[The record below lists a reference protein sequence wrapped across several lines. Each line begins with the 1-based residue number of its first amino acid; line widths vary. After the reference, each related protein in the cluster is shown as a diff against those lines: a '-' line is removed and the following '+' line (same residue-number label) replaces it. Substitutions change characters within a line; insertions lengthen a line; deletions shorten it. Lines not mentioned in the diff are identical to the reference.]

1 MAMEQIM
8 DGKGCGC
15 ERCEGEKQL
24 KQVEESKKEYAVHF
38 RRPWSAHWL
47 RRTCLTVLEGGSGVI
62 SEAEEEETNSVIHP
76 GAVEGGKDRSSAWVI
91 STAITEGAC
100 HTGRGDFS

>member
-24 KQVEESKKEYAVHF
+24 KQVEESKREYAVHF

-62 SEAEEEETNSVIHP
+62 RELEC
-76 GAVEGGKDRSSAWVI
+76 R
-91 STAITEGAC
+91 
-100 HTGRGDFS
+100 GRGGGRYTVGTEDNAVSCH